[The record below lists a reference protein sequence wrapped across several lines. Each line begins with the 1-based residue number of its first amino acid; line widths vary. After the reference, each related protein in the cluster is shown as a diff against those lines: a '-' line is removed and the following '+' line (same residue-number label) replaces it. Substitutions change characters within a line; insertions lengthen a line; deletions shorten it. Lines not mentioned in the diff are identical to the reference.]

1 MTNSEYGSWLA
12 GGKPEAQSEGPNVAE
27 LQESVVLLRSTVEEL
42 SKSLAI
48 ANSEAEMFKRQSADL
63 ALQLDALG
71 FADLDTNPG
80 KLEARVLGAVKELR
94 RVQETNDNL
103 KIELVEILDALV
115 TVLSSIENIPTE
127 LRAEIESKMRK
138 ANRALGAQDDVA
150 TARPIEATLTDAMIV
165 DVKNDLSLVIINVG
179 KNQQVHIGTPFL
191 VQREK
196 ETIGSVLVVD
206 VRDRICGA
214 IIQNLVSENQ
224 TIQVGDRVRVDT
236 RQ

>member
-1 MTNSEYGSWLA
+1 M
-12 GGKPEAQSEGPNVAE
+12 AE

-48 ANSEAEMFKRQSADL
+48 SNSEAEMFKRQSADL

-80 KLEARVLGAVKELR
+80 KLEARLLGAVKELR
-94 RVQETNDNL
+94 RVQEQNNSL
-103 KIELVEILDALV
+103 RNELLVTLDALV
-115 TVLSSIENIPTE
+115 TVLGSSESIPAE
-127 LRAEIESKMRK
+127 LRADIESKMRK
-138 ANRALGAQDDVA
+138 SNQVLGVKGDVE
-150 TARPIEATLTDAMIV
+150 TAKPIRATLTDAMIV

-179 KNQQVHIGTPFL
+179 KDQQVHIGTPFNVL
-191 VQREK
+191 RGK

-206 VRDRICGA
+206 VRDRISGA
-214 IIQNLVSENQ
+214 IIQNLESENQ
-224 TIQVGDRVRVDT
+224 TIQVGDRVRVKT